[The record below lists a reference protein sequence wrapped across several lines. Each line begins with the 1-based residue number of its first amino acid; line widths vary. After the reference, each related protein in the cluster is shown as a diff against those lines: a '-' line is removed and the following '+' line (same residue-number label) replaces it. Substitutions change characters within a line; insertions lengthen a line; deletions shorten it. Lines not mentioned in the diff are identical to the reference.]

1 MAAMLCAAIALSA
14 VERNDDDK
22 FIKGYSGGMLVHT
35 GYLGGCDN
43 PYSFN
48 PRGTTFGIGGLV
60 KLRVTEHFRF
70 GAEGYFSNMGL
81 SHGVEEGSFNKLF
94 WTGALCDW
102 YWKTGKL
109 YPYAGVMVGGG
120 METSFYMFG
129 GSKDDW
135 DREDLAVFK
144 KTPFFAVD
152 PFVGVEYALGKT
164 LHLTLKL
171 DWLVAVNSSGI
182 NRPSGPRMYL
192 GFIFAH

>member
-1 MAAMLCAAIALSA
+1 
-14 VERNDDDK
+14 
-22 FIKGYSGGMLVHT
+22 
-35 GYLGGCDN
+35 
-43 PYSFN
+43 
-48 PRGTTFGIGGLV
+48 
-60 KLRVTEHFRF
+60 
-70 GAEGYFSNMGL
+70 MGL

-109 YPYAGVMVGGG
+109 YPYVGVMVGGG

-152 PFVGVEYALGKT
+152 PFVGVEYALSKT

-192 GFIFAH
+192 GFIFAN